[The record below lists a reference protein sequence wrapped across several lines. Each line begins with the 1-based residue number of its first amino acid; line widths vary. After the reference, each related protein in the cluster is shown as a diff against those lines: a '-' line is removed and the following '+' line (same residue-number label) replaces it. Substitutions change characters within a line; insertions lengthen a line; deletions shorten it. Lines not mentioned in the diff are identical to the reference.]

1 MYGAA
6 TIFWRYIKMSVFK
19 KISALLTAVG
29 IAAACTGC
37 SDTTYGL
44 EVDGVKVPAGV
55 YIYYANSAYGN
66 ALSMLTEE
74 NPDLDTEDDKAVKAA
89 MVEGVPTLQWIQDK
103 ATELCVN
110 YVAVEKKFDEL
121 GLELDAE
128 TKDTIDMMVDYYWP
142 SYEEAMIEN
151 GVSEDSFVKVMTSSY
166 KSEMLFDYYYGMEGE
181 FGASEKELKEHYLDN
196 NIRAQYVAFKLYDG
210 EGNLLKSDGKAEMM
224 DMVEEYEARVADAL
238 ANGGVEAVMTEM
250 NVIQDEYNAYCT
262 SISNEAAG
270 ITEETT
276 SATTT
281 EEEETTTSAEETE
294 ETTEA
299 GTDDTTEDTAETTEM
314 ATATDEDGN
323 VMVVEDE
330 ENGTE
335 TTAAEE
341 DEETTTTTVSYPNE
355 RVIAVINEEDYDDPA
370 DITYNPSQ
378 KVYEQLLKIKGKD
391 YGKPYI
397 VEEDETY
404 YLVVRYDL
412 ADRATEEDLWNE
424 NQIYSVQID
433 MFNKDF
439 DEDIKEWAAALSV
452 TKNEAAYKRY
462 DPFKFTF

>member
-1 MYGAA
+1 
-6 TIFWRYIKMSVFK
+6 MSVFK

-121 GLELDAE
+121 GLELDEE

-210 EGNLLKSDGKAEMM
+210 EG
-224 DMVEEYEARVADAL
+224 
-238 ANGGVEAVMTEM
+238 
-250 NVIQDEYNAYCT
+250 
-262 SISNEAAG
+262 
-270 ITEETT
+270 
-276 SATTT
+276 
-281 EEEETTTSAEETE
+281 
-294 ETTEA
+294 
-299 GTDDTTEDTAETTEM
+299 
-314 ATATDEDGN
+314 
-323 VMVVEDE
+323 
-330 ENGTE
+330 
-335 TTAAEE
+335 
-341 DEETTTTTVSYPNE
+341 
-355 RVIAVINEEDYDDPA
+355 
-370 DITYNPSQ
+370 
-378 KVYEQLLKIKGKD
+378 
-391 YGKPYI
+391 
-397 VEEDETY
+397 
-404 YLVVRYDL
+404 
-412 ADRATEEDLWNE
+412 
-424 NQIYSVQID
+424 
-433 MFNKDF
+433 
-439 DEDIKEWAAALSV
+439 
-452 TKNEAAYKRY
+452 
-462 DPFKFTF
+462 